1 MLAHEILRRGI
12 FFVAALLWC
21 MDGVVLAQ
29 TKTLA
34 ERLGY
39 ARDAKLLI
47 IHADDLGL
55 AHGVDGASFEA
66 FQRGAITSASA
77 MVPAPWFSEVA
88 AYARQHPD
96 HDIGLHLTL
105 TSEWKY
111 YRWGPVASKDQVRGL
126 LDELGYLWPD
136 VPAVVKRAQSE
147 EVEREIRAQ
156 VELAISSG
164 LKPTHLD
171 SHMGTL
177 FASPAFFAAYVK
189 VARESQIPFFA
200 PRIPNAPPEL
210 LAAAEQSGFLL
221 DGFFMANERVK
232 PEDWLP
238 YYAGVVRALKPG
250 VTEVIVH
257 LGYDDAEL
265 QAVAL
270 DHPAYGSAWR
280 QRDFNAVTSPE
291 FKKVLEENNV
301 TLIGWKE
308 LKRKL
313 M

>member
-1 MLAHEILRRGI
+1 VVAHQVLRRGI
-12 FFVAALLWC
+12 FFIAALLWC
-21 MDGVVLAQ
+21 MDGAVLAQ

-55 AHGVDGASFEA
+55 AHAVDGASFEA
-66 FQRGAITSASA
+66 FRRGAITSASA

-88 AYARQHPD
+88 AYANQHPD
-96 HDIGLHLTL
+96 HDIGLHLTH

-111 YRWGPVASKDQVRGL
+111 YRWGPVAPKDQVRGL

-136 VPAVVKRAQSE
+136 VLAVVKHAQPE

-156 VELAISSG
+156 VELAIRSG

-177 FASPAFFAAYVK
+177 FASPAFFAAYIK

-221 DGFFMANERVK
+221 DGFFMADERVK

-238 YYAGVVRALKPG
+238 YYSGVVRALKPG

-270 DHPAYGSAWR
+270 DHPAFGSAWR

-291 FKKVLEENNV
+291 FKKVLEENHV

-308 LKRKL
+308 LKKKL